1 MLEVVLDLAW
11 ANRLVL
17 SLSWPDPPAST
28 VLNESSP
35 IKDAQSRDL
44 ALGPKV
50 TAKLFL
56 SAYRFGKPVP
66 VVMRSFAW
74 EFPSALGASV

>member
-1 MLEVVLDLAW
+1 MPVLPTDG
-11 ANRLVL
+11 
-17 SLSWPDPPAST
+17 SIPASASGM
-28 VLNESSP
+28 N
-35 IKDAQSRDL
+35 
-44 ALGPKV
+44 
-50 TAKLFL
+50 LFL